1 MVTAEVLEEEKK
13 KREENA
19 QVRDKIIQRQMCYQI
34 HQSDLNFL
42 AFWAVRAVGK
52 NSFDFEKSSLI
63 LMVFFKIF
71 MGKTSRL

>member
-42 AFWAVRAVGK
+42 AFWAVRAEGK
-52 NSFDFEKSSLI
+52 NYFDFEK
-63 LMVFFKIF
+63 K
-71 MGKTSRL
+71 

>member
-34 HQSDLNFL
+34 HQSGLHL
-42 AFWAVRAVGK
+42 WAGQ
-52 NSFDFEKSSLI
+52 L
-63 LMVFFKIF
+63 
-71 MGKTSRL
+71 GQ

>member
-34 HQSDLNFL
+34 HQSDLHFW
-42 AFWAVRAVGK
+42 AFWAR
-52 NSFDFEKSSLI
+52 S
-63 LMVFFKIF
+63 
-71 MGKTSRL
+71 